1 MRLLVVLVLAWACSI
16 TNAKRT
22 CLSTRKTAR
31 LGCSAKC
38 KAERADRHCQ
48 ACICAACAFCNTGTA
63 AAIQPTSSNYR
74 VGGGYQRVAQRAPAT
89 ASSSS
94 DATDD
99 GTSSSADGRS
109 RRRSRSNGDSR
120 VQSRRSRPKPI
131 LRSFDVDE
139 QQPQKQQ
146 DAEEEEEQQQPTPIR
161 RRRRKRARVRTV
173 AETSAEQLGTG
184 RRWVA
189 AVQESVADSI
199 RNLNRTVTSMVLRT
213 LGYVPGPQL
222 PLEFGGY
229 LGDFS
234 VAGAKQLPHEAMVTM
249 LHAEIGAA
257 GPVPRSVREQRMLA
271 RKAAKSGAKPQKV
284 DWHNS
289 PVAGLLPGRAARPPT
304 PKARAKKRRKQLLGE
319 VELGGS
325 LANLTLRSRDGAAAA
340 SKRKAPGQKKPK
352 RRGKKMKEE
361 GAADGPIGRMRRNNT
376 RAAKALRGHPAKE
389 LRAANK
395 KLKKGKKKGKPPD
408 GDKPVEEEE
417 KKAGDETKASSGADE
432 EEEAST
438 TKRPRKRAKKQRPAK
453 KGRCK
458 AESTPAESPAEAAG
472 EKGEAEGG
480 DGAQEPPLKKKRVR
494 KKKRRKPPK
503 PQDEESSSEEEKKAD
518 SPMEKA
524 KEETSEA
531 SDAAAKP
538 AKKRKKKAKK
548 QAKKGDE
555 SSHERKARKARLRG
569 RVIADLPGA

>member
-31 LGCSAKC
+31 LRCSAKC
-38 KAERADRHCQ
+38 RPSAPTSITQ

-94 DATDD
+94 DAPDD
-99 GTSSSADGRS
+99 DTSSSADGRS

-139 QQPQKQQ
+139 QQQKQQ
-146 DAEEEEEQQQPTPIR
+146 DAEEEEQQQPTPIR

-234 VAGAKQLPHEAMVTM
+234 VAGAKLLPHEAMVTM

-271 RKAAKSGAKPQKV
+271 RKAAKSGARPQKV

-361 GAADGPIGRMRRNNT
+361 GAGDGPIGRMRRNNT

-417 KKAGDETKASSGADE
+417 KKAGDETKASSEADD

-453 KGRCK
+453 KGRRK

-480 DGAQEPPLKKKRVR
+480 DGAQEPALKKKRVR
-494 KKKRRKPPK
+494 KKKRRRPPK

-524 KEETSEA
+524 
-531 SDAAAKP
+531 
-538 AKKRKKKAKK
+538 R
-548 QAKKGDE
+548 
-555 SSHERKARKARLRG
+555 RRLQRRRMRPPSPPRG
-569 RVIADLPGA
+569 GRRG